1 MKAIQTEL
9 PDKLYEQVKNLVIGG
24 WFGNESEVI
33 TEAVRRFLEAHAP
46 ELIEEFV
53 KEDVEW
59 GLHGSD

>member
-9 PDKLYEQVKNLVIGG
+9 PDKLYEQVKNLVAGG
-24 WFGNESEVI
+24 WYNNESEVI

-46 ELIEEFV
+46 ELIEQFI

-59 GLHGSD
+59 GLRGTD